1 MTKSSK
7 AILDGGSRPRERGAG
22 SGPRN
27 MAPELKPVVVTRAEE
42 RDGPLSTELRSLGL
56 TVLVWSAV
64 RVLPADTARL
74 DEALSRAGSFD
85 WIVFTSRHGVAAV
98 TGRLPAPPPGVRTAA
113 VGRATASV
121 LQQHG
126 WPVDLLPGEPSA
138 AGLVAA
144 FAASG
149 SARGAR
155 ILYPASSRALPTL
168 AAGLTQLGASVT
180 MVEAYRIESGAALDV
195 ENCRSWIARQ
205 GVGAVTFASPS
216 AVVELETA
224 LGQEDFAR
232 LLGMAPAVAIGPTTA
247 RALTERGYTP
257 TLAESATLR
266 GLARTSLQAVR
277 AGPASQKRRGSRP

>member
-1 MTKSSK
+1 M
-7 AILDGGSRPRERGAG
+7 
-22 SGPRN
+22 SG
-27 MAPELKPVVVTRAEE
+27 ELKPVVVTRAEE
-42 RDGPLSTELRSLGL
+42 RDGPLSAELKSLGL
-56 TVLVWSAV
+56 PVLIWASV
-64 RVLPADTARL
+64 RVLPADTERL
-74 DEALSRAGSFD
+74 DEALRRAESFD

-98 TGRLPAPPPGVRTAA
+98 TARLPKPPAGLRTGA

-121 LQQHG
+121 LEQHG

-149 SARGAR
+149 CARGAR

-168 AAGLTQLGASVT
+168 AAGLTQLGAEVT
-180 MVEAYRIESGAALDV
+180 TVEAYRTVSGTALDV
-195 ENCRSWIARQ
+195 ADCRSWIARQ

-216 AVVELETA
+216 AVIELESA
-224 LGQEDFAR
+224 LGKEDFAR
-232 LLGMAPAVAIGPTTA
+232 LLAAAPAVAIGPTTA

-266 GLARTSLQAVR
+266 GLARTSLHAVR
-277 AGPASQKRRGSRP
+277 AGPVAHRRRNSGP

>member
-1 MTKSSK
+1 MTT
-7 AILDGGSRPRERGAG
+7 A
-22 SGPRN
+22 
-27 MAPELKPVVVTRAEE
+27 APLKPVVVTRAEAS
-42 RDGPLSTELRSLGL
+42 DGPLSAELKSLGL
-56 TVLVWSAV
+56 PVLVWAAV
-64 RVLPADTARL
+64 RVLPADTSRL
-74 DEALSRAGSFD
+74 DEALNRAQSFD

-98 TGRLPAPPPGVRTAA
+98 TARLPSPPSGVRTAA

-121 LQQHG
+121 LKQHG
-126 WPVDLLPGEPSA
+126 WPVALLPGEPSA

-168 AAGLTQLGASVT
+168 AAGLTQLGAEVT
-180 MVEAYRIESGAALDV
+180 TVEAYRTVSGSSLDIE
-195 ENCRSWIARQ
+195 ECRTWIARE

-216 AVVELETA
+216 AVAELESA

-232 LLGMAPAVAIGPTTA
+232 LLGNAPAVAIGPTTA

-266 GLARTSLQAVR
+266 GLAHTSLQVVNTGPPQKWR
-277 AGPASQKRRGSRP
+277 ASPSSGG

>member
-1 MTKSSK
+1 MQSSGTL
-7 AILDGGSRPRERGAG
+7 ADGDSQ
-22 SGPRN
+22 
-27 MAPELKPVVVTRAEE
+27 LKPVVVTRAEE

-56 TVLVWSAV
+56 PVLVWSAV
-64 RVLPADTARL
+64 RVLPADTAQL
-74 DEALSRAGSFD
+74 DAALSGGQSFD
-85 WIVFTSRHGVAAV
+85 WIVFTSRHAVAAV
-98 TGRLPAPPPGVRTAA
+98 TARLSAPPPGARTAA
-113 VGRATASV
+113 VGRATAAV
-121 LQQHG
+121 LRQHG

-144 FAASG
+144 FATAG
-149 SARGAR
+149 SAGGAR

-168 AAGLTQLGASVT
+168 AAGLTQLGAQVT
-180 MVEAYRIESGAALDV
+180 TVEAYRTVSGTALDV
-195 ENCRSWIARQ
+195 ADCRSWIARQ

-216 AVVELETA
+216 AVVELESA

-232 LLGMAPAVAIGPTTA
+232 LLGAAPAVAIGPTTA

-277 AGPASQKRRGSRP
+277 AGPASQKRRNARD